1 MTIKLSIRNEY
12 DSHPTVRELDQVKQ
26 ISIQVDNIT
35 ITRGDYQ
42 DTLKYTLKDRVVI
55 IEEAW

>member
-1 MTIKLSIRNEY
+1 MTIKLSLRHEY
-12 DSHPTVRELDQVKQ
+12 DSHPTVQELDQVKQ
-26 ISIQVDNIT
+26 IRIQVDNIT

>member
-12 DSHPTVRELDQVKQ
+12 DSHPTVQELDQVKQ
-26 ISIQVDNIT
+26 ISIQVNNIT

-42 DTLKYTLKDRVVI
+42 DTMKYTLKDRVVI
-55 IEEAW
+55 IEGAW